1 LTDLLQTQL
10 DDPRLQGVTI
20 TRVRVTPDTTRAEIL
35 FSVLGDQATRHS
47 AQEGLESA
55 AGFLRREIGA
65 RLRLRHTPVLVFQWD
80 PSLEYGDRIE
90 QLLDQLGLEKGN
102 DERQ

>member
-65 RLRLRHTPVLVFQWD
+65 RLRLRNTPVLVFQWD

-102 DERQ
+102 GEKQ